1 MDSLGA
7 KIRTERLKKPLTLK
21 QLAEKTKLSISFLSE
36 IERGLSQPSMASLRR
51 ISQALG
57 ISLLRFREDDGN
69 GDQWT
74 ERQSFDIDQ
83 YHRPTRNI
91 TGATVVR
98 AGNRKKIAYP
108 GRSGFYELLT
118 PDLNR
123 KLEVLYIRMEPEFDS
138 GPPIVDPPGEK
149 CLVILSGKMAFKV
162 SGETHTLD
170 AGDSI
175 SYPADAPVSWRTLA
189 AEPVEAILIITPP
202 GF

>member
-1 MDSLGA
+1 MDSLGSR
-7 KIRTERLKKPLTLK
+7 IRAERLQKPLTLK

-36 IERGLSQPSMASLRR
+36 IERSLAQPSMASLRR

-57 ISLLRFREDDGN
+57 ISLLSFRERNRDDAK
-69 GDQWT
+69 
-74 ERQSFDIDQ
+74 RSASQSLDIDA
-83 YHRPTRNI
+83 YHRPTRDI
-91 TGATVVR
+91 TEVSVVR

-123 KLEVLYIRMEPEFDS
+123 KLEVLYIRMEPGFDS
-138 GPPIVDPPGEK
+138 GPPFVDPPGEK
-149 CLVILSGKMAFKV
+149 CLVVLKGRLVFNV
-162 SGETHTLD
+162 NDQTHTLD

-175 SYPADAPVSWRTLA
+175 SYPADAPVAWHTETD
-189 AEPVEAILIITPP
+189 EPVEAILIITPP

>member
-1 MDSLGA
+1 MDSLGSR
-7 KIRTERLKKPLTLK
+7 IRAERLQKPLTLK

-36 IERGLSQPSMASLRR
+36 IERGLAQPSMASLRR

-57 ISLLRFREDDGN
+57 ISLLSFRERDGS
-69 GDQWT
+69 GA
-74 ERQSFDIDQ
+74 ERPASQSLGIDG
-83 YHRPTRNI
+83 YHRPTRDI
-91 TGATVVR
+91 TEVTVVR

-123 KLEVLYIRMEPEFDS
+123 KLEVLYIRMEPGFDS
-138 GPPIVDPPGEK
+138 GPPFVDPPGEK
-149 CLVILSGKMAFKV
+149 CLVILKGRLFFNVKDN
-162 SGETHTLD
+162 EHTLD

-175 SYPADAPVSWRTLA
+175 SYPADAPVAWHTEKN
-189 AEPVEAILIITPP
+189 EPVEAILIITPP

>member
-1 MDSLGA
+1 MDDLGT

-21 QLAEKTKLSISFLSE
+21 QLSEKTKLSISFLSE
-36 IERGLSQPSMASLRR
+36 IERGVSQPSMASLRR

-57 ISLLRFREDDGN
+57 ISLLSFREDEGN
-69 GDQWT
+69 GAEWS
-74 ERQSFDIDQ
+74 ERQGMDIGR
-83 YHRPTRNI
+83 YHRPTRDI
-91 TGATVVR
+91 TDTTVVR

-123 KLEVLYIRMEPEFDS
+123 KLEVLYIRMEPGFDS
-138 GPPIVDPPGEK
+138 GPPFFDPPGEK
-149 CLVILSGKMAFKV
+149 CLVIIKGKLAFKV
-162 SGETHTLD
+162 SGKTHTLD

-175 SYPADAPVSWRTLA
+175 SYPADAPVSWRSETD
-189 AEPVEAILIITPP
+189 EPVEAILIITPP